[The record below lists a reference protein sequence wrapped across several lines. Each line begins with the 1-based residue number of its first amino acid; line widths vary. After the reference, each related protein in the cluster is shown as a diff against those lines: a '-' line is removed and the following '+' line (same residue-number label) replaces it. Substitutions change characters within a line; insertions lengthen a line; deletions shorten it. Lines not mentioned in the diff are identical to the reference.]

1 MILQIERT
9 GNHSRLP
16 LLSLFKCGMVL
27 ENLNTTLQTQDSRF
41 LLMYWIL
48 LIYM

>member
-9 GNHSRLP
+9 GNHSRLL
-16 LLSLFKCGMVL
+16 LLSLFKRGMVL
-27 ENLNTTLQTQDSRF
+27 ENLNTTLQTRDSRF